1 MIVMIERFFML
12 QADRDFKEELAE
24 RAARQGRGTFQA
36 ALASSNPSA
45 FKALSDTRS
54 KMAQADP
61 EWKKHR
67 AVLEGGREA
76 WKQALSKQR
85 AVTHQKSSY
94 DEGFF

>member
-1 MIVMIERFFML
+1 MGCDDGVVFTL

-24 RAARQGRGTFQA
+24 RAARQGRGTLQA

-45 FKALSDTRS
+45 FKVLSDTRT

-61 EWKKHR
+61 EWRKHR
-67 AVLEGGREA
+67 AVLEGSREA
-76 WKQALSKQR
+76 WKQALRKQR